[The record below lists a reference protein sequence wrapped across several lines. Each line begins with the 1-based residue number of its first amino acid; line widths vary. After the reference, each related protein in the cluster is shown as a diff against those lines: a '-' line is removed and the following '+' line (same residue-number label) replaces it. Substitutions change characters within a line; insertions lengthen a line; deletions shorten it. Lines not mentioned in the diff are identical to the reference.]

1 VFHENES
8 NLDTANFVDNNNLK
22 SVT

>member
-8 NLDTANFVDNNNLK
+8 NLDTDNFVDNNNLK